1 MNRISLTEFYNAPDA
16 DHQLKDADHWRKQ
29 VRERGFSMEISRGSL
44 RSLLFNILGSEVTA
58 TDSVAGGGGCGVA
71 QGEVCGMGRLVGG
84 ERNLDL

>member
-1 MNRISLTEFYNAPDA
+1 
-16 DHQLKDADHWRKQ
+16 
-29 VRERGFSMEISRGSL
+29 MEISRGSL